1 MLFTDPHDGTTV
13 RVGLQRSTPP
23 FSYAPTA
30 EFRPVGYSVDL
41 ARLALDRVFSGAG
54 GVPPLDAVE
63 VTSSTRQ
70 RLLAERRIDIEC
82 GSTTITRER
91 SRRCAFSRPVFRTAH
106 RIAVKPGAD
115 LTAGRPRVVGIQG
128 STSQA
133 ALESHADLG
142 FDHAFVGVRSIGEA
156 RDAFLADRQ
165 IDAMVADEVILRALL
180 RGSGAPAGTELLDVR
195 LGGENYGFMMRHE
208 DAAFVRAVDDA
219 LADVF
224 ASEEYTRLVER
235 WFVDELPGLGFGL
248 GMDPADEAFVPRTR
262 KTGKHP
268 AETGETLAMGTG
280 GFDEHH

>member
-1 MLFTDPHDGTTV
+1 MRVDDHHAGTLAAL
-13 RVGLQRSTPP
+13 RLQP
-23 FSYAPTA
+23 A
-30 EFRPVGYSVDL
+30 
-41 ARLALDRVFSGAG
+41 
-54 GVPPLDAVE
+54 GVPHRAPDRPEARRGPDGGPAARGRHPGLDE
-63 VTSSTRQ
+63 
-70 RLLAERRIDIEC
+70 
-82 GSTTITRER
+82 
-91 SRRCAFSRPVFRTAH
+91 
-106 RIAVKPGAD
+106 PG
-115 LTAGRPRVVGIQG
+115 R
-128 STSQA
+128 
-133 ALESHADLG
+133 LESHADLG